1 MDPSSSNA
9 TSYNILFTAI
19 NCVSVLVC
27 LLAAILVILFK
38 LLNKLVYRL
47 ALYQVLASLAF
58 AMVEVFEIIFINYSQ
73 SPDVYGQVCTA
84 IGLLSLYTR
93 WVKLLFTMWVAV
105 HLFWFAVLHMNLKKL
120 EALYV
125 ATSLLAPVVIAV
137 VPLITHNYGF
147 HPSDNNCFIFKYGQN
162 DSHSIAYIERI
173 ALWDGPAMVI
183 LITASTAMVV
193 MVIYLAHRVRRRST
207 YEPITDGDQFW
218 KALKQ
223 LLPLTAF
230 PILFLVFEI
239 PNFIYHVRSSDNA
252 PNTTTPSMFAAMLLI
267 SQWSMA
273 SGITLLLHILVTQR
287 HKYIKN
293 SNHVAYHNSSNCR
306 TVKLESAAGL
316 PVNSNTN
323 FSLPSSSI
331 MGDE

>member
-9 TSYNILFTAI
+9 TSYDILFTAI

-58 AMVEVFEIIFINYSQ
+58 AMVEVFEINLINYSQ

-84 IGLLSLYTR
+84 IGLLSLNCT
-93 WVKLLFTMWVAV
+93 LD
-105 HLFWFAVLHMNLKKL
+105 
-120 EALYV
+120 
-125 ATSLLAPVVIAV
+125 VI
-137 VPLITHNYGF
+137 
-147 HPSDNNCFIFKYGQN
+147 
-162 DSHSIAYIERI
+162 
-173 ALWDGPAMVI
+173 
-183 LITASTAMVV
+183 
-193 MVIYLAHRVRRRST
+193 
-207 YEPITDGDQFW
+207 
-218 KALKQ
+218 
-223 LLPLTAF
+223 
-230 PILFLVFEI
+230 
-239 PNFIYHVRSSDNA
+239 
-252 PNTTTPSMFAAMLLI
+252 AAMLLI

-293 SNHVAYHNSSNCR
+293 SSHNAYHNSSNCS

-316 PVNSNTN
+316 PVNSDNN